1 MLNSVFLMRKNKYFI
16 QIVMTSQSYCPI
28 LKQSFDRVK
37 LPMLLIGIATALEA
51 ALFSNCYFNA
61 EFVDS
66 DTKIKDLV
74 CK

>member
-1 MLNSVFLMRKNKYFI
+1 MMNSELLMRKNQYSI
-16 QIVMTSQSYCPI
+16 QIVMTSQKYCPI

-37 LPMLLIGIATALEA
+37 LPMLLIGIATSLEA
-51 ALFSNCYFNA
+51 ALFSNCYFKA

-66 DTKIKDLV
+66 DTKIKDLI

>member
-1 MLNSVFLMRKNKYFI
+1 M
-16 QIVMTSQSYCPI
+16 

-37 LPMLLIGIATALEA
+37 LPMLLIGIATSLEA
-51 ALFSNCYFNA
+51 ALFSNCYFKA

-66 DTKIKDLV
+66 DTKIKDLI